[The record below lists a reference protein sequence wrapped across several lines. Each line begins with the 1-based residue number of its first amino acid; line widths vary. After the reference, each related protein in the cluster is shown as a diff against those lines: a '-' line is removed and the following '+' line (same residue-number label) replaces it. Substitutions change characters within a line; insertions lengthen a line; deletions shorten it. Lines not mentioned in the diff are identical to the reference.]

1 MLIHNNISPHHLVT
15 PVCTVPFPLQ
25 YQPQYSPAQQIAN
38 HSTKTRLLTTYPFL
52 FLATHSMDH
61 TVLIPMTNLWTYSL
75 SLSYYDHR
83 STIPCH
89 PRRYR
94 QSHSPPPDNNLYI
107 QYSISAPYYS
117 MPITFIIYYRF
128 PFRNINT
135 LASRPTTRCR
145 SC

>member
-1 MLIHNNISPHHLVT
+1 MPPVCTISLSLCIGTIVPYYPYRYIVLTISTPSFLVCADMLIHNNISPHHLVT

-94 QSHSPPPDNNLYI
+94 QSHSPPPDNNVYI
-107 QYSISAPYYS
+107 S
-117 MPITFIIYYRF
+117 
-128 PFRNINT
+128 
-135 LASRPTTRCR
+135 
-145 SC
+145 